1 MENPQS
7 QNFCHCGIEEKK
19 MDYIVRDDI
28 KDYASRSTGPE
39 PESQRELTE
48 KTGQTVGK
56 TRMLTDR
63 TVGRLMKILV
73 AMVRPRLV
81 LELGTFTGYSALNMA
96 EGLSKDGKI
105 ITSEIDPEH
114 ARIAREAFDASPY
127 GEKIEI
133 RIGPALETIRGID
146 EPIDFT
152 FIDADKTGYPEYYE
166 EVLAR
171 TRPGGIILFDN
182 MFMDGRVLKPEDE
195 AARVI
200 DRLNRTITEDGRVE
214 NVFLTIRDG
223 LQIVR
228 KLPEQE

>member
-1 MENPQS
+1 
-7 QNFCHCGIEEKK
+7 
-19 MDYIVRDDI
+19 MDYMVRDEI
-28 KDYASRSTGPE
+28 KDYALRSTGPE
-39 PESQRELTE
+39 PELQIELTE
-48 KTGQTVGK
+48 NTGKTVGK
-56 TRMLTDR
+56 TVMLTDR

-96 EGLSKDGKI
+96 EGLPEDGRI

-127 GEKIEI
+127 GDKIEI
-133 RIGPALETIRGID
+133 RIGPALETIRGIED
-146 EPIDFT
+146 PIDFS
-152 FIDADKTGYPEYYE
+152 FIDADKIGYPQYYE

-182 MFMDGRVLKPEDE
+182 MFLDGRVLNPEDE

-200 DRLNRTITEDGRVE
+200 DRLNWTVAEDDRVE

-223 LQIVR
+223 LQLVR
-228 KLPEQE
+228 KLPKQGYK

>member
-1 MENPQS
+1 
-7 QNFCHCGIEEKK
+7 
-19 MDYIVRDDI
+19 MDFIVRDEI
-28 KDYASRSTGPE
+28 KDYALRSTGPE
-39 PESQRELTE
+39 PRLQIELTR
-48 KTGQTVGK
+48 KTAKTVGK
-56 TRMLTDR
+56 IGMLTDR

-96 EGLSKDGKI
+96 EGLPEGGKI
-105 ITSEIDPEH
+105 ITCEINPEH

-127 GEKIEI
+127 GDKIEI
-133 RIGPALETIRGID
+133 RVGLALDTIGGIED
-146 EPIDFT
+146 PIDFS
-152 FIDADKTGYPEYYE
+152 FIDADKIGCPQYYE

-200 DRLNRTITEDGRVE
+200 DRLNRTIAEDSRVE
-214 NVFLTIRDG
+214 NVFLTVRDG
-223 LQIVR
+223 LQLVR
-228 KLPEQE
+228 KLPE